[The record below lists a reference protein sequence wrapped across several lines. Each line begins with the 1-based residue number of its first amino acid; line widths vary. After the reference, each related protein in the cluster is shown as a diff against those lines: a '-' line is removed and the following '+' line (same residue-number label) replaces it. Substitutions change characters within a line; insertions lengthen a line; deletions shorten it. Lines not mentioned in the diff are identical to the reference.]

1 MRANLNHLL
10 PLTAHLG
17 EDDSL
22 FIDGLAVDE
31 LARTYGTPLY
41 IFDEA
46 TLRDRCRSY
55 RRKLGAAY
63 AGGSQAA
70 YASKAYLC
78 TAIAQIMMDERLDL
92 DVVSGGELFVAV
104 RAGFPPERIHFHGN
118 NKSAQELI
126 EALDVGVGRIVVD
139 NFAELEVLDEL
150 ARARGKRTAIWLRLA
165 PGVQAHTHS
174 HIQTGQEDTKF
185 GFSIESGDAERALL
199 LAMRASS
206 LQLTGLHAHVGSQIY
221 EPESLAEAAERLVG
235 FAAEMRA
242 RHGFELRELSP
253 GGGWGVPMT
262 EVDAPAPV
270 EPYLEALCAAVT
282 TACTQH
288 HLSLPYLIVEPGR
301 SLVAQAGVAVY
312 TVGARKVIPGVRTY
326 VALDGGMADNIRP
339 ALYGAQYTARLVPGG
354 RGRPTERV
362 TLAGKYCESGDIL
375 IRDIDLPQL
384 ERGDLLAIPMAGAYT
399 LAMASN
405 YNLALRPAVIL
416 VANGRSRVIQHR
428 ETYGDLVRRDA
439 GLGQHPTPSFH
450 KYDALGN
457 DYLVLDPVDWPECP
471 DADTVRRI
479 CDRRHGVGA
488 DGVLWGPV
496 GRDPFSLR
504 LFNPDGTEFEKSGNG
519 LRIFA
524 RYLWDRRLAHERDYD
539 ILTPGGTVTAH
550 VLDARGDRIA
560 MDMGRASFEVSDAG
574 IRDARREIIDEE
586 MQAGNHTVRL
596 SAVSL
601 GNPHCVVFAVDGR
614 EIECMDEL
622 ISLAHS
628 LGPRLEVL
636 PPYRNR
642 TNVQFARVVDPHTLE
657 LAIWERGAGY
667 TLASGTSSCA
677 AAAVAT
683 RTGRCAS
690 PVTARMPG
698 GEMLV
703 EIDADWHVR
712 LTGTVRP
719 VMSGTWAGG
728 RSLGLSS

>member
-206 LQLTGLHAHVGSQIY
+206 LQLTGLHAHVCSQIY

-253 GGGWGVPMT
+253 GGGWGVAMT

-301 SLVAQAGVAVY
+301 
-312 TVGARKVIPGVRTY
+312 
-326 VALDGGMADNIRP
+326 
-339 ALYGAQYTARLVPGG
+339 
-354 RGRPTERV
+354 
-362 TLAGKYCESGDIL
+362 
-375 IRDIDLPQL
+375 
-384 ERGDLLAIPMAGAYT
+384 
-399 LAMASN
+399 
-405 YNLALRPAVIL
+405 
-416 VANGRSRVIQHR
+416 
-428 ETYGDLVRRDA
+428 
-439 GLGQHPTPSFH
+439 
-450 KYDALGN
+450 
-457 DYLVLDPVDWPECP
+457 
-471 DADTVRRI
+471 
-479 CDRRHGVGA
+479 
-488 DGVLWGPV
+488 
-496 GRDPFSLR
+496 
-504 LFNPDGTEFEKSGNG
+504 
-519 LRIFA
+519 
-524 RYLWDRRLAHERDYD
+524 
-539 ILTPGGTVTAH
+539 
-550 VLDARGDRIA
+550 
-560 MDMGRASFEVSDAG
+560 
-574 IRDARREIIDEE
+574 
-586 MQAGNHTVRL
+586 
-596 SAVSL
+596 
-601 GNPHCVVFAVDGR
+601 
-614 EIECMDEL
+614 
-622 ISLAHS
+622 
-628 LGPRLEVL
+628 
-636 PPYRNR
+636 
-642 TNVQFARVVDPHTLE
+642 
-657 LAIWERGAGY
+657 
-667 TLASGTSSCA
+667 
-677 AAAVAT
+677 
-683 RTGRCAS
+683 
-690 PVTARMPG
+690 
-698 GEMLV
+698 
-703 EIDADWHVR
+703 
-712 LTGTVRP
+712 
-719 VMSGTWAGG
+719 
-728 RSLGLSS
+728 